1 MGTGRFAAAHVVAL
15 VVALA
20 SMLFW
25 DVSISGDFTIPGR
38 AWPVAPGLWQVN
50 CICHIS
56 MFTVPLFI
64 QSLLS
69 MLMVKALWRM
79 VSVLVNNFVILSHSC
94 ADSLSVQL
102 QQHACAAQQLSE
114 KGDLNDCKTHGQHHK
129 ITRQLNLLTL
139 AIAMERCAKRC
150 S

>member
-38 AWPVAPGLWQVN
+38 AWPVSPGLWQVN

-69 MLMVKALWRM
+69 MQMVKALWRM
-79 VSVLVNNFVILSHSC
+79 VSVLVNKFVNSVSQLCKIHCLCSCNSMLAQHS
-94 ADSLSVQL
+94 SFQK
-102 QQHACAAQQLSE
+102 QE
-114 KGDLNDCKTHGQHHK
+114 
-129 ITRQLNLLTL
+129 I
-139 AIAMERCAKRC
+139 
-150 S
+150 

>member
-15 VVALA
+15 VVA
-20 SMLFW
+20 
-25 DVSISGDFTIPGR
+25 
-38 AWPVAPGLWQVN
+38 
-50 CICHIS
+50 
-56 MFTVPLFI
+56 TVPIFM